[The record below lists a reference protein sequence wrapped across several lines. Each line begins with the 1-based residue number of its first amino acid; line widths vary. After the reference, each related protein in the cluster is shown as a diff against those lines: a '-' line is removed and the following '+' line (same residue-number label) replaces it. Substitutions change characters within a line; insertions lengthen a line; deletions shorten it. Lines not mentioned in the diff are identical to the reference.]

1 MLEKSAACIT
11 NVMCQH
17 EDSMSLRVKCNL
29 SVSVSMRS
37 ESVGL
42 SLVVGTTGL
51 IKSKLAFRPTN
62 GTGAVW

>member
-1 MLEKSAACIT
+1 
-11 NVMCQH
+11 MCQH